1 MNQIPLNHQWFRNL
15 LRTCILQRDLLTG
28 RSLQALYIKAVIPE
42 TTYFS
47 NHFITLYSKCG
58 HLTSAHKAFD
68 QILEPNVFSYNAI
81 VSAYTKESQMNIA
94 HKLFDE
100 IPQPDLVS
108 WNTLISG
115 YADCGEIRP
124 AMGLLSRMR
133 EMGLDMD
140 GFTLSGAITACSED
154 VGLIKQ
160 IHSMGI
166 TAGLNCFVSVGN
178 ALLTYYSKNGLL
190 MEAKRIFDEMGF
202 IKDVVSW
209 NSMVVAY
216 GQHREGSKALGL
228 FQEMVHR
235 GFAVDMFTL
244 ASVLTAF
251 TCVKDLSGGV
261 QFHAQLI
268 KSGFNQNSHVGS
280 GLIDLYW
287 KCRNG
292 SDAMKVFKEIPRP
305 DLVLWNTMI
314 SGYSQNEEFPEE
326 AVDCFR
332 QVLRVGYSPD
342 DCSFVCAISAC
353 SNLSSSSLGRQM
365 HSLALKSHIPKNQIS
380 VNNALIAMYSK
391 CASLQDARQV
401 FEKMSEH
408 NNVSFN
414 SIIAGY
420 AQHGHGTESLLLFQ
434 RMLEAEVAPTSI
446 TFISVLSACAHTGKV
461 EEGRHY
467 FSLMKEKFGIEPL
480 TQHYSCMIDLLGRAG
495 KLNEAEKLVDAMPFD
510 PGSIGWA
517 ALLGACRTYGNV
529 ELGVKAANHLIQL
542 EPHNAAP
549 YIMLANIYA
558 TVGKWEEYA
567 EIRKNMRDKRV
578 QKSPGRSWIE
588 VNRIFHTFVAEDT
601 SHRQIREIHKFL
613 EGMSEKM
620 KLAGYVPDVR
630 WALVRD
636 DGAREGEKEM
646 MLGHHS
652 EKLAVAF
659 GLISTPDGEPIKV
672 WKNLRIC
679 GDCHNAIKFISAI
692 AKREITVRDTYRFHC
707 FKEGKCS
714 CGDYW

>member
-1 MNQIPLNHQWFRNL
+1 MPWNHQWFRNL
-15 LRTCILQRDLLTG
+15 LRTCILERNISTG
-28 RSLQALYIKAVIPE
+28 RSLQALYITGVVPKS
-42 TTYFS
+42 TYLS

-58 HLTSAHKAFD
+58 RLRDAHNSFD
-68 QILEPNVFSYNAI
+68 SILEPNVFSYNAI
-81 VSAYTKESQMNIA
+81 ISAYTKESQMQIA
-94 HKLFDE
+94 HNLFDE

-115 YADCGEIRP
+115 YADSGEGRP
-124 AMGLLSRMR
+124 ALSLLGRMR
-133 EMGLDMD
+133 EMGIDMD
-140 GFTLSGAITACSED
+140 GFTLSGVIKACSED
-154 VGLIKQ
+154 VGLIMQ
-160 IHSMGI
+160 IHCFGI

-178 ALLTYYSKNGLL
+178 SLLTYYGKNGFL
-190 MEAKRIFDEMGF
+190 MEAKQIFDEMGF

-235 GFAVDMFTL
+235 GFTLDMFTL

-268 KSGFNQNSHVGS
+268 KSGFYQNSHVGS

-287 KCRNG
+287 KCRCG
-292 SDAMKVFKEIPRP
+292 SDATKMFKEILRP
-305 DLVLWNTMI
+305 DLVMWNTMI
-314 SGYSQNEEFPEE
+314 SGYSQSEEFPEE

-332 QVLRVGYSPD
+332 QVLRVGYLPD

-353 SNLSSSSLGRQM
+353 SDLSSPSLGRQM
-365 HSLALKSHIPKNQIS
+365 HSLVVKSNIPKNKIS

-391 CASLQDARQV
+391 CASLQDARRV
-401 FEKMSEH
+401 FEEMSEH

-446 TFISVLSACAHTGKV
+446 TFISVLSACAHTRKV
-461 EEGRHY
+461 EEGQYY
-467 FSLMKEKFGIEPL
+467 FNLMKEKFGIEPL

-517 ALLGACRTYGNV
+517 ALLGACRTHGNV
-529 ELGVKAANHLIQL
+529 ELGVKAANNLIQL
-542 EPHNAAP
+542 EPDNAAP
-549 YIMLANIYA
+549 YIMLANIYG

-567 EIRKNMRDKRV
+567 EVRKKMRDKRV

-588 VNRIFHTFVAEDT
+588 VNRVFHTFVAEDS
-601 SHRQIREIHKFL
+601 SHTQIREIHKFL
-613 EGMSEKM
+613 EEMLGKM

-630 WALVRD
+630 WALVKD
-636 DGAREGEKEM
+636 EGAREGEKEV

-659 GLISTPDGEPIKV
+659 GLISTPDGEPLKV

-692 AKREITVRDTYRFHC
+692 VKREITVRDTYRFHC
-707 FKEGKCS
+707 FNEGKCS